1 MSLRLIP
8 AGSTITRTYYAVP
21 AHYGIGEEFEDFIS
35 AARYALMERDARRDR
50 IRDSY
55 PAGWSNRDQ
64 IATDTAKTGCVVDLR
79 WVIKTP
85 TGSTD
90 TVIERTNVDHLTLEH
105 CDKHS
110 KVSHG

>member
-21 AHYGIGEEFEDFIS
+21 AHYGIGEEFEDFLS
-35 AARYALMERDARRDR
+35 AARHALLARDALKERLREG
-50 IRDSY
+50 Y
-55 PAGWSNRDQ
+55 PKNWSEEFF
-64 IATDTAKTGCVVDLR
+64 AATAKATCVVDLR

-105 CDKHS
+105 CDKYS